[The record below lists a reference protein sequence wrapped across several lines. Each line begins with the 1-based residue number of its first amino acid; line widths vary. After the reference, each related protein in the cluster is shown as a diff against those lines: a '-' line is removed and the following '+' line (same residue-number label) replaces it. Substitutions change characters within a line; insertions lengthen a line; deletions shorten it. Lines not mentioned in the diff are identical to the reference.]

1 MKKLREKGIG
11 VVFPLCEIVIG
22 ILLLV
27 DPVGFTTGILMAMG
41 ILLILLG
48 IVNIVGYFRST
59 PQAGILGKKLS
70 KGILEVLGGLFCA
83 VNPQWFVATFPALT
97 IVYGIGILVSGVM
110 KVEVT
115 ADMLR
120 TGRKR
125 WGWHAAGAALSLLS
139 AGIIL
144 CNPFSATTALWIFA
158 AVSLIVEAV
167 VDFVAAFLPAKREN
181 AGA

>member
-59 PQAGILGKKLS
+59 RRRAFWGKS
-70 KGILEVLGGLFCA
+70 CPRGFWRC
-83 VNPQWFVATFPALT
+83 W
-97 IVYGIGILVSGVM
+97 
-110 KVEVT
+110 
-115 ADMLR
+115 
-120 TGRKR
+120 
-125 WGWHAAGAALSLLS
+125 AACS
-139 AGIIL
+139 A
-144 CNPFSATTALWIFA
+144 
-158 AVSLIVEAV
+158 
-167 VDFVAAFLPAKREN
+167 R
-181 AGA
+181 

>member
-83 VNPQWFVATFPALT
+83 VNP
-97 IVYGIGILVSGVM
+97 
-110 KVEVT
+110 
-115 ADMLR
+115 
-120 TGRKR
+120 
-125 WGWHAAGAALSLLS
+125 
-139 AGIIL
+139 
-144 CNPFSATTALWIFA
+144 
-158 AVSLIVEAV
+158 
-167 VDFVAAFLPAKREN
+167 
-181 AGA
+181 